1 MKRMNVEVEGGELLL
16 ESKEGHYAIIPAKD
30 RSRVQKMINDNCDD
44 CINSY
49 IKRLPKESDY
59 AEDGSLIKGFRN
71 PLGPEQ
77 STRENPIFVDNEEG
91 YGISTLD
98 LNKEYS
104 TLGDNELG
112 ADISNLKLPNENLN
126 QKADAIINEENPIS
140 LPEVVVKPDY
150 LKYQDDWER
159 DNPANEQELEKN
171 MRRNLE
177 KRYTPERANT
187 IINENLRKTRENR
200 IKEKEKYAG
209 RRILEDKPQGD
220 MSRVD
225 YLNSLTDEEERLVKT
240 DPRYQTTI
248 WTDWGQSLLSTM
260 DDAYMTEANTM
271 GIVPEMSKQVTK
283 YRDENIPE
291 EYWDIY
297 ESKQGAIN
305 RILASR
311 QHTDLEKSEMIMK
324 QVASPIMS
332 RIEDTLNLLKPFEAT
347 AKITQS
353 IYRDDTTL
361 VGALAGEKNEAS
373 LIEDIVIDVS
383 NLFGV
388 GAAKH
393 VKKLLN
399 AGKNT
404 KVMSYLKNLSK
415 TGKINTNLKGLKANS
430 KGTPKASKRI
440 TDLFSDKRTR
450 KLMEKL
456 KKEIGDI
463 IEDGSKISTNLES
476 KNREFNARLVEEL
489 NDLTLKF
496 REYEKSKAFITDPD
510 VIIQNGKVFY
520 KPTNSFGLKQ
530 GDGQLID
537 FATNTEVPVFI
548 RHKSNKTD
556 GTFIFDL
563 KSHPEDIATDISRNH
578 SRVLAHENKR
588 TRLEMAY
595 EISPSYTKT
604 MSDNIDLA
612 EKTIEGY
619 KVYGG
624 ALYSSKTGIPHLTH
638 DMDGYISQ
646 INYDKYVKN
655 VYPSRGSDGW
665 AEVHLVFPKAGNRG
679 ELSFT
684 VIKEGADKKATGVMA
699 EKLYRVVD
707 PDGYFKQVKI
717 FGEGKIKIPYTPD
730 ELLNKVDMEV
740 MTMVDMITSDFNK
753 IKHLNKQDAFLEFAN
768 PQKYA
773 EAQRIAIQSYVGSGG
788 HVGKQFDP
796 SFFADVD
803 ENLKLLDYMGTIGN
817 RDNIARS
824 PERMQLALNE
834 YSIRNTFFVRNVNSP
849 NQLESEIL
857 DALAEIPGEKGTGGR
872 AYGGGKNA
880 VRGNP
885 KWKREATGFIQHKPI
900 GENTKTPLEYFSE
913 VERVTNGSL
922 PLNVE
927 DKAKIME
934 VIQKNKLSI
943 KDEDFNTMED
953 LIQLMA
959 SDKDEKILADI
970 SKATGIKSVSRN
982 SIPYGKDTFVSI
994 IAEEGTDLIKFVK
1007 YNDKAF
1013 PKSYKQRYENFFGE
1027 FGKTPFSELG
1037 RSDIAQLNELFEEG
1051 LDISLK
1057 RINKLEQEMI
1067 NHSKDLD
1074 IIRRSQHLEGE
1085 VAVMFHYK
1093 KIKELQNEV
1102 DKLNKWRET
1111 VGSIQGYFAVS
1122 IPIAVTGA
1130 VGVGLK
1136 FGIDYMDEQD
1146 RTRSFREEAKEKG
1159 LTSSDIKKLAQPALD
1174 KYPQLLDYKGY
1185 NVLDFSKEQ
1194 LDIIDENL
1202 DNPEMLESIR
1212 NALRVGEEY
1221 KQGVINAVKNQKE
1234 TNKVV
1239 EDNMDISWVE
1249 DIVKNEKSHRNI
1261 RKEYRLIQH
1270 LNKDDN
1276 KYYVFPL
1283 QIPGE
1288 KPAKD
1293 IKFDEI
1299 EDAKLKAFEYYKA
1312 NNGLIEFTHL
1322 VDAQY
1327 FVNYGLRKYYG
1338 K

>member
-77 STRENPIFVDNEEG
+77 STKEKPIFVDNEEG
-91 YGISTLD
+91 YGINTLD

-112 ADISNLKLPNENLN
+112 TDISNLKLPNEDLN
-126 QKADAIINEENPIS
+126 QKADAIINEENPVS

-177 KRYTPERANT
+177 KQYTRERANT

-200 IKEKEKYAG
+200 VKEKEKYAG
-209 RRILEDKPQGD
+209 RRILEAKPQGD

-240 DPRYQTTI
+240 DPRYQTTV
-248 WTDWGQSLLSTM
+248 WTDWGQAGLALM
-260 DDAYMTEANTM
+260 DDAYITEANTM

-324 QVASPIMS
+324 QITSPIMS

-373 LIEDIVIDVS
+373 LVEDIIIDVS

-415 TGKINTNLKGLKANS
+415 TGKINTNLKGLKVNS

-450 KLMEKL
+450 KLTEKL
-456 KKEIGDI
+456 KKEIDVI
-463 IEDGSKISTNLES
+463 LEDGTAILADLDS
-476 KNREFNARLVEEL
+476 KNLEFNARLTEKL
-489 NDLTLKF
+489 TDLKLKF
-496 REYEKSKAFITDPD
+496 EDYRKSKSFITDPN
-510 VIIQNGKVFY
+510 VIIQDGKVFY

-537 FATNTEVPVFI
+537 FATNSEVPVFI

-556 GTFIFDL
+556 GTYVFSLDKPLDDSIL
-563 KSHPEDIATDISRNH
+563 ELSRNH
-578 SRVLAHENKR
+578 HKLSNDLVQRS
-588 TRLEMAY
+588 RLEMAY

-612 EKTIEGY
+612 EKTVKGY

-624 ALYSSKTGIPHLTH
+624 ALYSSKTGVPHLTH

-646 INYDKYVKN
+646 INYDKFVKN
-655 VYPSRGSDGW
+655 VYPFKGSDGW

-684 VIKEGADKKATGVMA
+684 IIKEGADKKATGTMA

-717 FGEGKIKIPYTPD
+717 YGEGKIKIPYTPD

-773 EAQRIAIQSYVGSGG
+773 EAQKIAIQSYVGSGG

-803 ENLKLLDYMGTIGN
+803 ENLKLLDYIGTIGN

-834 YSIRNTFFVRNVNSP
+834 YSIRNTFFVRNVTSP
-849 NQLESEIL
+849 NQLDSEIL
-857 DALAEIPGEKGTGGR
+857 DALAEIPGKKGTGGR
-872 AYGGGKNA
+872 AFGGGKNA

-885 KWKREATGFIQHKPI
+885 HHEGAATGFIQHKPI
-900 GENTKTPLEYFSE
+900 GENTKTPLEYFNE

-934 VIQKNKLSI
+934 VIRKNKLTI
-943 KDEDFNTMED
+943 EDEDFNTMED

-959 SDKDEKILADI
+959 SGKDEKILADI

-982 SIPYGKDTFVSI
+982 SIIYGEDTFVSI

-1007 YNDKAF
+1007 YNNTAF
-1013 PKSYKQRYENFFGE
+1013 PKSYKQRYENFFGK
-1027 FGKTPFSELG
+1027 FGRTPFSELG
-1037 RSDIAQLNELFEEG
+1037 RKEIAKLNELFEEG

-1057 RINKLEQEMI
+1057 RINNLEKEMI
-1067 NHSKDLD
+1067 NHSKNLDL
-1074 IIRRSQHLEGE
+1074 IKKSQHLEGE
-1085 VAVMFHYK
+1085 AAVMFHYE
-1093 KIKELQNEV
+1093 KIAAIQDEV
-1102 DKLNKWRET
+1102 DKLNKWKET
-1111 VGSIQGYFAVS
+1111 VRSIQGYLAIS
-1122 IPIAVTGA
+1122 TPIAITGA
-1130 VGVGLK
+1130 VGAGLK
-1136 FGIDYMDEQD
+1136 FGADYMNDQS
-1146 RTRSFREEAKEKG
+1146 RTKSFREEAKEKG
-1159 LTSSDIKKLAQPALD
+1159 LSSSDIKKLAQPALD

-1185 NVLDFSKEQ
+1185 NILDFSKEQ

-1202 DNPEMLESIR
+1202 DNPEMFESIR
-1212 NALRVGEEY
+1212 NALRIGEEY
-1221 KQGVINAVKNQKE
+1221 KQRVINVAKNQKE
-1234 TNKVV
+1234 TNKVI
-1239 EDNMDISWVE
+1239 EDNMNISWVE
-1249 DIVKNEKSHRNI
+1249 DIVKNEKSYRNI
-1261 RKEYRLIQH
+1261 NKEYRLTRY
-1270 LNKDDN
+1270 LNEENN

-1293 IKFDEI
+1293 MKFDEI
-1299 EDAKLKAFEYYKA
+1299 QEAKVKAFEYYKSK
-1312 NNGLIEFTHL
+1312 NSVIEFT
-1322 VDAQY
+1322 DANSSVY
-1327 FVNYGLRKYYG
+1327 FLNYGLRKYYG